1 MSHLLF
7 LTQQNT
13 GGIVQWLSQNP
24 FAVIMIIT
32 FVLLALASLFKSTSA
47 EQEGPSVGTGDTPK
61 SFAEVMGSTSTSQ
74 AKDEKV
80 KPPAKKEPVKE
91 EPEADETE
99 DEPPV
104 EEPPAPTKKQKG
116 KKQKGKKGKKGKSK
130 PEKTEEKPVAEEVPA
145 EEPVEEKAPE
155 KEEPSTEEVPTEEPV
170 AEEAPAEEPAVEEEA
185 PTEEPAEEKAPEKP
199 AEKPA
204 EKKPAKKDKA
214 DEQEEQ
220 ERLDKLQKRQE
231 KRTKHVS
238 EVKFEDEKVE
248 PRTLRDGLSNTRKGW
263 ISKLGDLLRGKKEID
278 DDVLEEIEEVLYS
291 ADIGTR
297 TVQHLLQKIEDQL
310 ERDEL
315 ESPEHVKEA
324 IKDEIYK
331 IINIEGKPLDFDSES
346 PYVVMVV
353 GVNGV
358 GKTTSIG
365 KIAARLSSQGNKVL
379 VGAADTFRAA
389 AVEQLELWAERTDA
403 QVVKGQPN
411 QDPSAVVFDAVQ
423 AGVARKMDIVLADTA
438 GRLHT
443 KQNLMEEL
451 KKIKRVMGRAHSTAP
466 HEILLVL
473 DATTGQNAVNQ
484 ARQFNEALG
493 VTGIV
498 LTKLDGT
505 SKGGVIVAICE
516 ELKVPI
522 RYIGVGEHI
531 DELKTFSA
539 SEFVEALFD

>member
-1 MSHLLF
+1 
-7 LTQQNT
+7 
-13 GGIVQWLSQNP
+13 
-24 FAVIMIIT
+24 
-32 FVLLALASLFKSTSA
+32 
-47 EQEGPSVGTGDTPK
+47 
-61 SFAEVMGSTSTSQ
+61 
-74 AKDEKV
+74 
-80 KPPAKKEPVKE
+80 
-91 EPEADETE
+91 
-99 DEPPV
+99 
-104 EEPPAPTKKQKG
+104 
-116 KKQKGKKGKKGKSK
+116 
-130 PEKTEEKPVAEEVPA
+130 
-145 EEPVEEKAPE
+145 
-155 KEEPSTEEVPTEEPV
+155 
-170 AEEAPAEEPAVEEEA
+170 
-185 PTEEPAEEKAPEKP
+185 
-199 AEKPA
+199 
-204 EKKPAKKDKA
+204 
-214 DEQEEQ
+214 
-220 ERLDKLQKRQE
+220 
-231 KRTKHVS
+231 
-238 EVKFEDEKVE
+238 
-248 PRTLRDGLSNTRKGW
+248 
-263 ISKLGDLLRGKKEID
+263 
-278 DDVLEEIEEVLYS
+278 
-291 ADIGTR
+291 
-297 TVQHLLQKIEDQL
+297 
-310 ERDEL
+310 
-315 ESPEHVKEA
+315 
-324 IKDEIYK
+324 
-331 IINIEGKPLDFDSES
+331 
-346 PYVVMVV
+346 MVV

>member
-1 MSHLLF
+1 
-7 LTQQNT
+7 
-13 GGIVQWLSQNP
+13 
-24 FAVIMIIT
+24 
-32 FVLLALASLFKSTSA
+32 
-47 EQEGPSVGTGDTPK
+47 
-61 SFAEVMGSTSTSQ
+61 
-74 AKDEKV
+74 
-80 KPPAKKEPVKE
+80 
-91 EPEADETE
+91 
-99 DEPPV
+99 
-104 EEPPAPTKKQKG
+104 
-116 KKQKGKKGKKGKSK
+116 
-130 PEKTEEKPVAEEVPA
+130 
-145 EEPVEEKAPE
+145 
-155 KEEPSTEEVPTEEPV
+155 
-170 AEEAPAEEPAVEEEA
+170 
-185 PTEEPAEEKAPEKP
+185 
-199 AEKPA
+199 
-204 EKKPAKKDKA
+204 
-214 DEQEEQ
+214 
-220 ERLDKLQKRQE
+220 
-231 KRTKHVS
+231 
-238 EVKFEDEKVE
+238 
-248 PRTLRDGLSNTRKGW
+248 
-263 ISKLGDLLRGKKEID
+263 
-278 DDVLEEIEEVLYS
+278 
-291 ADIGTR
+291 
-297 TVQHLLQKIEDQL
+297 LLQKIEDQL

-531 DELKTFSA
+531 DELKTVSA